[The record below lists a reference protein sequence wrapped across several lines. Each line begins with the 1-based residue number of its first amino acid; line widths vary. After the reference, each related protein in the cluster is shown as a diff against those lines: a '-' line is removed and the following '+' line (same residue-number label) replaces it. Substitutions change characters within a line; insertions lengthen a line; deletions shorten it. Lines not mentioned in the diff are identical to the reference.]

1 MPITFEK
8 MGQWGRLGNQIWQRA
23 SLLGFSKKYNTSVI
37 LKPWAYSEY
46 FEQPD
51 QFQGNVGTI
60 QLNIEEPHFEYI
72 PDFWDTHKDDF
83 KSKMVNITG
92 WLQSE
97 KYFEHCAG
105 DVKKMFTFKKEF
117 ADRVRK
123 PFEDSGLFKKETI
136 SISIRQ
142 GDDYRGNPNYVL
154 LPIKYYLLALMN
166 EFPSFREDYNIIIF
180 SDNYDYCKIH
190 FAALDNVWYAEGLND
205 IEQLC
210 LGSMMDNFIISN
222 STFAWWQAWL
232 GEKASSKVIRPIH
245 YFAGELAKRSSIRD
259 HYPERWRYM
268 DHLIQNIDLKH
279 VTFTI
284 PVKFD
289 TTERLDNCELSVKLL
304 RSNFDTHIIV
314 GEQGHFRFKH
324 MGDIVRYVEFKELK
338 DFHRTKMLN
347 DMAGMASTNI
357 VVNWDCDVM
366 IPPLSIIQA
375 AHKLQ
380 MKEADMVY
388 PYDGRF
394 ARVPRHKWL
403 RTIQASGDVGH
414 YGNTQFNGMGEHD
427 AKSVGGALMVNMEAF
442 VKAGMENEKMI
453 SYGPEDA
460 ERYDRFNKLGYRV
473 ARVPGVLYHMDHIC
487 STDSGASNPYYKHN
501 TLEMEKIRSL
511 TPTELRSYVNSWPW
525 TNRYMPS
532 YYEGILEES
541 VKSRDVVFGVLR
553 QLGILEEGDVIVD
566 AGCALGSWGYN
577 LKEYGYIGIDFE
589 VPVEK
594 LVIYKDSYIEA
605 DLRKDLSQVYTK
617 DEKADL
623 VLCCE
628 VCEHLEEQYADQ
640 LIDNLCSLGDT
651 ILFSGAVPN
660 QGGINHFNE
669 QWQSY
674 WAEKFEKRGY
684 FPCVYDIR
692 RYFWNDKNVG
702 VWYRQNMVLYGKRGN
717 LFDFPDYPLDVVH
730 PEMFM
735 NLLKHHRI
743 I

>member
-1 MPITFEK
+1 MPITFSRHGSYGK
-8 MGQWGRLGNQIWQRA
+8 FGNQLFQRA

-37 LKPWAYSEY
+37 LNPWAYSEY

-51 QFQGNVGTI
+51 PFQGNVGPI
-60 QLNIEEPHFEYI
+60 HLELDEPQFHYI
-72 PDFWDTHKDDF
+72 PEHWDQYKDDF
-83 KSKMVNITG
+83 RNKMVNITA
-92 WLQSE
+92 WLQTE
-97 KYFEHCAG
+97 KYFEHCMS
-105 DVKKMFTFKKEF
+105 DVKKMFTFKKEVT
-117 ADRVRK
+117 DRVRK
-123 PFEDSGLFKKETI
+123 PFEDAGLFTKETI
-136 SISIRQ
+136 AISVRR
-142 GDDYRGNPNYVL
+142 GDYVGNPSYDL
-154 LPIKYYLLALMN
+154 LPIKYYLLALIE
-166 EFPSFREDYNIIIF
+166 EFSDFRENYNIIIF
-180 SDNYDYCKIH
+180 SDDYDYCKLH
-190 FAALDNVWYAEGLND
+190 FAALENVWYADQLSG
-205 IEQLC
+205 IEQMA
-210 LGSMMDNFIISN
+210 LGVQCDNFILAN
-222 STFAWWQAWL
+222 STFSWWMGFL
-232 GEKASSKVIRPIH
+232 GEKPSSKVIRPIH
-245 YFAGELAKRSSIRD
+245 HFAGELAKRSSIRD
-259 HYPERWRYM
+259 YYPARWKYL
-268 DHLIQNIDLKH
+268 DHKIKNIDLKH

-375 AHKLQ
+375 AYKLQ

-403 RTIQASGDVGH
+403 RTIQASGDVGF

-427 AKSVGGALMVNMEAF
+427 PASVGGALMVNMEAF

-511 TPTELRSYVNSWPW
+511 TPAELRSYVNSWPW

-532 YYEGILEES
+532 YYDGILEES
-541 VKSRDVVFGVLR
+541 VKSRDVVFEVLFH
-553 QLGILEEGDVIVD
+553 LGILSKGDTIID
-566 AGCALGSWGYN
+566 AGCGLGSWGFQLTDYN
-577 LKEYGYIGIDFE
+577 YLGIDFE
-589 VPVEK
+589 VPFEK
-594 LVIYKDSYIEA
+594 LVIPENTYLDA
-605 DLRKDLSQVYTK
+605 DLRKPIELPVVGPPM
-617 DEKADL
+617 EL
-623 VLCCE
+623 VICAE
-628 VCEHLEEQYADQ
+628 VAEHLEEQYADQ
-640 LIDNLCSLGDT
+640 LIDNLCSLGSK
-651 ILFSGAVPN
+651 ILFSAATPG
-660 QGGINHFNE
+660 QGGVNHFNE

-684 FPCVYDIR
+684 YPFVFDIR
-692 RYFWNDKNVG
+692 KYFWNNENVG
-702 VWYRQNMVLYGKRGN
+702 VWYRQNMVLYGTAEDVFKKA
-717 LFDFPDYPLDVVH
+717 DYPLDVVH

-735 NLLKHHRI
+735 NLMKHHRI